1 MKALIAFMAIVGIA
15 GYAVE
20 PEQPLIAYKATISKT
35 ETVWDVCSRI
45 AGNQDNM
52 QELVWRTM
60 KENHN
65 DFLSWLYF
73 AWIIDVVFFHR
84 PPH

>member
-1 MKALIAFMAIVGIA
+1 MKTLMAFMAIVGLA

-20 PEQPLIAYKATISKT
+20 PEQPLISYKATISKT

-45 AGNQDNM
+45 ASNQDNM

-60 KENHN
+60 KENHIN
-65 DFLSWLYF
+65 NPGEVQPGQE
-73 AWIIDVVFFHR
+73 IIVRVR
-84 PPH
+84 AVKK